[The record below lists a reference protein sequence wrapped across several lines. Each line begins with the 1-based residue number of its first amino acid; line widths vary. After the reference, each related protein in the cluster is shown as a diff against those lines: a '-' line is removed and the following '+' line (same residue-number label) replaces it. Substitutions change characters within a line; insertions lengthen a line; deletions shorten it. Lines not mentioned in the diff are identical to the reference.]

1 MSATLKP
8 NSCNSSRLCWPSS
21 GAVSSFTCE
30 AESLTEV
37 GFLPTMMVAFDFPT
51 PFSTVGRRNVTNV
64 PAQSLA
70 MMNDPFVHQQA
81 ATWAGRLLRELP
93 QADDRARVQWLFESA
108 FGRPADSE
116 ETEFTL
122 QSLSSFRALHPGNAD
137 AASWSDLCH
146 ALFNASEFIYLK

>member
-1 MSATLKP
+1 MLFRSVGRGRP
-8 NSCNSSRLCWPSS
+8 DVS
-21 GAVSSFTCE
+21 GPLDDQGRRSIYT
-30 AESLTEV
+30 SLRRN
-37 GFLPTMMVAFDFPT
+37 FLPTMMVAFDFPT

-64 PAQSLA
+64 PAQSLV

-81 ATWAGRLLRELP
+81 AAWAGRLLREFP

-116 ETEFTL
+116 ETELTL